1 MKKKSLISLLG
12 VLTVMGVSG
21 ALIYDFNMPANVNK
35 AIEKKADEKIVK
47 VNIKK
52 DEVAPVITGE
62 KNWEV
67 ELGSTIDVLEGVNAT
82 DDVDGSV
89 KVMATAFST
98 EKEGKQTVTLTA
110 EDKAQNKTT
119 KEITVNV
126 VAPVV
131 AAIEEPVEVATDN
144 INQESSEVPAAPVYV
159 EEETPVVAQVEPVE
173 SQEVGFSA
181 STMYVGGLVISY
193 QNAGEGSGQS
203 VIDNNPNV
211 IATWGG
217 AATQSGNDGLNTH
230 FIGHNPGI
238 FSVLFQLGGGETITV
253 TDGAGTPTNYVV
265 SQIFQVD
272 DYGTGITDGQEYM
285 DLLIGTGGG
294 ERITLQTC
302 INDSV
307 NLIVIATA
315 A

>member
-21 ALIYDFNMPANVNK
+21 ALIYDFNMPENVNE

-47 VNIKK
+47 IDIKK

-67 ELGSTIDVLEGVNAT
+67 ELGSEINILEGVSAT

-98 EKEGKQTVTLTA
+98 NKEGEQIVTLTA
-110 EDKAQNKTT
+110 EDKSQNKTT

-144 INQESSEVPAAPVYV
+144 ITQEASEVPVAPAYI
-159 EEETPVVAQVEPVE
+159 EEETPAVAQVEPVE

-181 STMYVGGLVISY
+181 STMYVGGLAISY
-193 QNAGEGSGQS
+193 QNAGEASGQS

-217 AATQSGNDGLNTH
+217 AVTQSGNDGLNTH

-238 FSVLFQLGGGETITV
+238 FSVLFQLGGGEIITV
-253 TDGAGTPTNYVV
+253 TDGAGTPTDYVV